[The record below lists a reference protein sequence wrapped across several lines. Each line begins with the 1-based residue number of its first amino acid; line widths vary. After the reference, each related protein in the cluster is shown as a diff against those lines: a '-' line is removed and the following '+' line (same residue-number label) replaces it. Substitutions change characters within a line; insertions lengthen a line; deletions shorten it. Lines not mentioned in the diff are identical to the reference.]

1 MASNFSFGDGV
12 LDTPDPKGSAAFEGG
27 TLPGRQ
33 TSTEAPTCQD
43 ATMSIAHMSNST
55 SLQAVSNQER
65 LTDIQ
70 GGCGACQGCDVG
82 HDGFSGD
89 LHLMQNSC
97 SNGVAAL
104 AENGLQQS
112 GVGTDQQN
120 LQRYF
125 RLAVGFPGS
134 GGSLDKGHPTEHLQQ
149 TGDVMST
156 SQESVLQSAGDL
168 PDVGFAQSK
177 IARFSG
183 CFGDGS
189 AHLATDRSRARID
202 SKPSITDCEAFG
214 VAKASNSTGST
225 KLAGAIS
232 AHGKC
237 EGDDFSDAEGGGTK
251 EAFKSSSV
259 TCARKKAYEAKHLGH
274 LSESSHAFGNPALEL
289 PGIVDV
295 APLQQNEKLHVPLPL
310 HAVSKACRSASSSP
324 TMSPVSAVPW
334 LRLEVG

>member
-1 MASNFSFGDGV
+1 MTTSGATNGLNQHEGDTPASNTNTLSGTVLQSAVDTTEVALMRCSMASNFSFGDGV

-97 SNGVAAL
+97 SNGVAL

-120 LQRYF
+120 PQRYDQ
-125 RLAVGFPGS
+125 LGVGFPGS
-134 GGSLDKGHPTEHLQQ
+134 GGSLDESCTFFTFVYCLLCFLIFDVFMLCNLYPLSVVWCFLWVSYTFTITQSIYKVVLTRGIQLNIYSRQGMWCQPPKSPCFKVWEIFPTLDLHSLRLHDFQAVLALLGWINCRIGSILFSWEPTYPTLGKG
-149 TGDVMST
+149 
-156 SQESVLQSAGDL
+156 
-168 PDVGFAQSK
+168 
-177 IARFSG
+177 
-183 CFGDGS
+183 
-189 AHLATDRSRARID
+189 
-202 SKPSITDCEAFG
+202 
-214 VAKASNSTGST
+214 
-225 KLAGAIS
+225 
-232 AHGKC
+232 
-237 EGDDFSDAEGGGTK
+237 
-251 EAFKSSSV
+251 KSSSKV
-259 TCARKKAYEAKHLGH
+259 T
-274 LSESSHAFGNPALEL
+274 
-289 PGIVDV
+289 
-295 APLQQNEKLHVPLPL
+295 
-310 HAVSKACRSASSSP
+310 
-324 TMSPVSAVPW
+324 W
-334 LRLEVG
+334 